1 MRPPPPTK
9 REELLTPAV
18 PRPLVPRICV
28 HAVEGFGKT
37 SLAAYAPAPYVLMG
51 KGEAGYTTLLS
62 AGLVPAVPA
71 IEVTRWIDLLSL
83 LNELANDP
91 QGRKTLVLDTIG
103 SFERLCHEYICAK
116 EFKGDWGERGFT
128 AYQRG
133 YDIAASEWT
142 GMLSSLDEV
151 HRHGVTILLLAHSRV
166 ATYKNPLGADFDR
179 FVPDLHTKTWAP
191 THRWCDAVLFG
202 NFFTVID
209 DEKRA
214 KRTGRGT
221 GIGGTDRILYT
232 EHRDGYDAKNRF
244 GMEPELWM
252 DGGPS
257 AAWPALWSAIVR
269 KDKKNVI

>member
-151 HRHGVTILLLAHSRV
+151 HRHGVTILRV